1 VNLLEEYVAEL
12 RAAKQALR
20 DSVADGNA
28 TSFEEYR
35 SRVGTIKGLQQA
47 EDILFDLVR
56 KTPTK
61 ERN

>member
-1 VNLLEEYVAEL
+1 MSLLEEYVAEL
-12 RAAKQALR
+12 RGLR
-20 DSVADGNA
+20 QTLKEAVADGNA
-28 TSFEEYR
+28 SSWEEYR
-35 SRVGTIKGLQQA
+35 SRVGVIKGLQQA